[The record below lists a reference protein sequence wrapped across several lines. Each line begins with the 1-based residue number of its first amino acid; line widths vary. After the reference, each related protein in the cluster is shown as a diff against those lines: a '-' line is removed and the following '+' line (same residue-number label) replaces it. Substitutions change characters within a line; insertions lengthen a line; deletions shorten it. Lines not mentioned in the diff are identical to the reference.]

1 MTISK
6 NLKSSIWF
14 AWLLIVP
21 IGIWLIYQIYPPAPV
36 DANLDLF
43 AFLLLMAV
51 VAAMPM
57 VVNNTPIFLIQW
69 VSLAVF
75 LTYGIFIEIIL
86 IQIALLVLLMRLRIP
101 KTDAYRYPLN
111 SLMFFIVS
119 LFSGLLFYSL
129 GGTHGENFAN
139 EPYNLF
145 LGTVYGV
152 SNYGFNQVILIMLQ
166 MFVFKQ
172 KGPYFGKDFIWE
184 SVTTIITFPIGFV
197 LYELYKD
204 MGIISLLFVG
214 IPFASL
220 SIILSLYYSS
230 DKVNHYLQNAAEIGH
245 QLAERLKANEV
256 VDLFIQKLIE
266 MLPVNYAYILDVV
279 SNDELKLISRV
290 EHGQILQPQAEYLKK
305 GDGICGMVWE
315 SRKPVIFHARK
326 EWRNMDTSFLPLAA
340 ESILSVP
347 IVRNNQ
353 VVGVLVL
360 AANKKRAFEKSQ
372 LMIVDILCSY
382 FAIAVENARH
392 YEKTKKNSEHCA
404 LTGLYNYR
412 YFENML
418 SSEFAKLQN
427 NERTLLS
434 LILLDIDHFKK
445 VNDTY
450 GHQSGN
456 EILCELALRL
466 KEIIGSRGTVAR
478 YGGEEFVALLP
489 DMEKDEAM
497 ELAEQ
502 VRIMIAD
509 RPFMLLQS
517 MEEDGKQLLV
527 QITASIGVATAPQDA
542 DDSLSLIRH
551 ADRALYVG
559 AKRSGRNR
567 VAEYVK

>member
-1 MTISK
+1 MKTSSTIK
-6 NLKSSIWF
+6 KSIWF
-14 AWLLIVP
+14 AWLLVVP
-21 IGIWLIYQIYPPAPV
+21 TAIWLTYQIYPPAAV
-36 DANLDLF
+36 EFKLDLV
-43 AFLLLMAV
+43 AFLVLMAV

-86 IQIALLVLLMRLRIP
+86 MQISLMVLLMRLRIP
-101 KTDAYRYPLN
+101 KSDAYRYPLN
-111 SLMFFIVS
+111 SLMFFVVS
-119 LFSGLLFYSL
+119 LSSGLLFYAL
-129 GGTHGENFAN
+129 GGTHGANFAN
-139 EPYNLF
+139 DPYNLF
-145 LGTVYGV
+145 LGTIYGV
-152 SNYGFNQVILIMLQ
+152 SNYAFNQVIMIMIQ
-166 MFVFKQ
+166 FFVFKL

-197 LYELYKD
+197 LYELYKE

-220 SIILSLYYSS
+220 SMILSLYYSS
-230 DKVNHYLQNAAEIGH
+230 DKVNQYLQNAAEIGH

-279 SNDELKLISRV
+279 NDENLKLIYKV
-290 EHGQILQPQAEYLKK
+290 EFAEIDATGDELHRK
-305 GDGICGMVWE
+305 GEGICGLVWA
-315 SRKPVIFHARK
+315 SRKPVLYNSKK
-326 EWRNMDTSFLPLAA
+326 EWRQIETGFIPQDA
-340 ESILSVP
+340 ESILGVP

-353 VVGVLVL
+353 VIGVLVL

-412 YFENML
+412 YFENL
-418 SSEFAKLQN
+418 LTSEFAQLQK

-434 LILLDIDHFKK
+434 LILLDIDHFKM

-456 EILCELALRL
+456 EILCELAVRL

-489 DMEKDEAM
+489 DMEKQEAM

-509 RPFMLLQS
+509 RPFTLLQS
-517 MEEDGKQLLV
+517 MEEDKKQV
-527 QITASIGVATAPQDA
+527 EVKITASIGVATAPQDA
-542 DDSLSLIRH
+542 DDSLALIRH

>member
-1 MTISK
+1 MNLSNI
-6 NLKSSIWF
+6 LKSSIWF

-21 IGIWLIYQIYPPAPV
+21 TGIWLIYQIYPPAPV

-75 LTYGIFIEIIL
+75 LTYGIFIEMIL
-86 IQIALLVLLMRLRIP
+86 MQIALLVLLMRLRIP
-101 KTDAYRYPLN
+101 KPDAYRYPLN

-119 LFSGLLFYSL
+119 LLSGLLFYAL

-152 SNYGFNQVILIMLQ
+152 SNYAFNQVILTMLQ
-166 MFVFKQ
+166 MFVFKR

-220 SIILSLYYSS
+220 SVILSLYYSS
-230 DKVNHYLQNAAEIGH
+230 DKVNQYLQNAAEIGH

-279 SNDELKLISRV
+279 STDELKLISRV
-290 EHGQILQPQAEYLKK
+290 EHGQILEPQAEHLKK

-326 EWRNMDTSFLPLAA
+326 EWRKLDTFFLPYVA

-392 YEKTKKNSEHCA
+392 YERTKKNSEHCA

-427 NERTLLS
+427 NERKLLS

-489 DMEKDEAM
+489 DMEKAEAM

-509 RPFMLLQS
+509 RPFTLLQS

-527 QITASIGVATAPQDA
+527 PITASIGVATAPQDA

>member
-1 MTISK
+1 MKVSPIIK
-6 NLKSSIWF
+6 QSIWF

-21 IGIWLIYQIYPPAPV
+21 IGIWVTYKVHPPSSEISVWEVLPFLI
-36 DANLDLF
+36 
-43 AFLLLMAV
+43 LMSV

-75 LTYGIFIEIIL
+75 LTYGIFVEMIL
-86 IQIALLVLLMRLRIP
+86 MQVSVLILLMRLRVQ
-101 KTDAYRYPLN
+101 KSDAYRYPLN

-119 LFSGLLFYSL
+119 LLSGLMFYAL
-129 GGTHGENFAN
+129 GGSHGDHLTKD
-139 EPYNLF
+139 PYTLF
-145 LGTVYGV
+145 LGTVYGI
-152 SNYGFNQVILIMLQ
+152 SNYGVNTIFLVLLQ
-166 MFVFKQ
+166 AFVLKL

-184 SVTTIITFPIGFV
+184 TVTTLITFPIGFV
-197 LYELYKD
+197 LYELYGE
-204 MGIISLLFVG
+204 MGLISLLFVG

-230 DKVNHYLQNAAEIGH
+230 DKVNQYLQSAAEIGH
-245 QLAERLKANEV
+245 ELAERLKANEV
-256 VDLFIQKLIE
+256 LDLFVQKLIE
-266 MLPVNYAYILDVV
+266 MLPVDYAYILDVV
-279 SNDELKLISRV
+279 DDRELKLIHKIEFGEVLEPIAKPLRKGEGISGLV
-290 EHGQILQPQAEYLKK
+290 WAEK
-305 GDGICGMVWE
+305 
-315 SRKPVIFHARK
+315 KPVLFNSKK
-326 EWRNMDTSFLPLAA
+326 EWKQINSGYVPQSA

-372 LMIVDILCSY
+372 LMIVDILCSH

-392 YEKTKKNSEHCA
+392 HEKTKENSERCA

-418 SSEFAKLQN
+418 TSEFERLQKG
-427 NERTLLS
+427 ERDLLS
-434 LILLDIDHFKK
+434 LILLDIDHFKS
-445 VNDTY
+445 VNDKY

-456 EILCELALRL
+456 EILIELAQRL
-466 KEIIGSRGTVAR
+466 NERIGDIGTVAR
-478 YGGEEFVALLP
+478 YGGEEFVILLP
-489 DMEKDEAM
+489 DMMKGDAFK
-497 ELAEQ
+497 LAEQ
-502 VRIMIAD
+502 IRLLIANKA
-509 RPFMLLQS
+509 FSLLQS
-517 MEEDGKQLLV
+517 MDEEGKQLLV
-527 QITASIGVATAPQDA
+527 NITASIGVATAPHDA
-542 DDSLSLIRH
+542 DDSLALIRH